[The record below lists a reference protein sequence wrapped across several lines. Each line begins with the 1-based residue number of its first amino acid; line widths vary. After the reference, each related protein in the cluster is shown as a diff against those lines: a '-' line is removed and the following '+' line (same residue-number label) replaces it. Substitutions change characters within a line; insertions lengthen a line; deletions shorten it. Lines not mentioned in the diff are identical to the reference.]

1 MAVMQAPRQ
10 QSNWGGII
18 STLVSMMPGM
28 QWVAP
33 AYAAANGIASG
44 NPGQIASGIAG
55 GVGQMQAPTPDAG
68 GGMVAPAFTGGP
80 DATDRMQMNKGL
92 LQQQQTPALAPDAT
106 DRMQMN
112 KRLLQEQQTP
122 ALAPDATDRML
133 MNKRLMDEQI
143 NSRYNQILGQYGI
156 TPEGPVDQSKWDGL
170 MRTYPSIFGYQRG
183 R

>member
-1 MAVMQAPRQ
+1 MAVIQAPRQ

-55 GVGQMQAPTPDAG
+55 GIGQMQAPTPDAG

-106 DRMQMN
+106 DRI
-112 KRLLQEQQTP
+112 
-122 ALAPDATDRML
+122 L
-133 MNKRLMDEQI
+133 MNKRLMDEQV

>member
-1 MAVMQAPRQ
+1 MAVIQAPRQ

-33 AYAAANGIASG
+33 AYAAVKGITSG
-44 NPGQIASGIAG
+44 NLGQAASGIAG
-55 GVGQMQAPTPDAG
+55 GVNQMQAPTPDSG
-68 GGMVAPAFTGGP
+68 GGMVAPTFTGGP

-92 LQQQQTPALAPDAT
+92 LQQQQPAPLAPDAT

-112 KRLLQEQQTP
+112 NSLMQDQT
-122 ALAPDATDRML
+122 
-133 MNKRLMDEQI
+133 N
-143 NSRYNQILGQYGI
+143 NRYNQILGQYGI

-170 MRTYPSIFGYQRG
+170 MRMYPSIFGPQRG

>member
-1 MAVMQAPRQ
+1 MAVIQAPRQ

-55 GVGQMQAPTPDAG
+55 GIGQMQAPTPDAG

-106 DRMQMN
+106 DRM
-112 KRLLQEQQTP
+112 
-122 ALAPDATDRML
+122 L
-133 MNKRLMDEQI
+133 MNKRLMDEQV

>member
-1 MAVMQAPRQ
+1 MAVIQAPKQ

-33 AYAAANGIASG
+33 AYAAAKGIASG
-44 NPGQIASGIAG
+44 NLGQIASGIAG
-55 GVGQMQAPTPDAG
+55 GIRHMQAPTPDAG

-106 DRMQMN
+106 DRM
-112 KRLLQEQQTP
+112 
-122 ALAPDATDRML
+122 L
-133 MNKRLMDEQI
+133 MNKRLMDEQV

-170 MRTYPSIFGYQRG
+170 MRSYPSIFGYQRG